1 MNGCFSERRHRRA
14 QRGELEEGVVAA
26 EVDASAEALK
36 RSFGYEQFRP
46 GQREIVDAILA
57 GRDALALMP
66 TGGGKSLTYQ
76 LPATLL
82 SGVTVVISPLIALMK
97 DQVDRLL
104 ANGIQATAIT
114 SALDPDER
122 ERRERAALAGAYR
135 LLYVAPER
143 LVNPGFLRLLT
154 SIQRERGIALFAV
167 DEAHCV
173 SEWGHDF
180 RPEYRQIGQTR
191 ERFADVPMLALTATA
206 TDRVRADILT
216 QLRLRDPL
224 VYVASFNRPNL
235 LYDVRQKSKQSYHEL
250 LDVVRTLRREDPDAP
265 AIIYCQSRNGVETTC
280 AQLNADGVRA
290 AFYHAG
296 MASEDRENNQEAF
309 IRDHITTLVATVA
322 FGMGISKPDVRLVA
336 HMDTPRNLESYYQES
351 GRAGRDGEPARCL
364 LFFSPGDRAKVEFFI
379 RDMSDQEQQSIARQQ
394 FGRVLTWAMDGACRR
409 RGLLAYFGETLTEEN
424 CGACDN
430 CLNPTEREDRTVD
443 AQKLLSAVARTN
455 QRFGLAYV
463 ISVLRGAQTQ
473 VIAERGHEQLSVYG
487 IGQGQSAEAW
497 RHLGHALLAQELLAE
512 AETPGGYP
520 TVRLTPLAWEVM
532 RGQRRVEVARPR
544 APLRQARAADGQFLD
559 GDARD
564 LFERLRAARR
574 ELADAQQVPA
584 YLVFADS
591 SLRAMAQ
598 RRPATR
604 EQFAMISGVGQRKIE
619 SFADTFLGA
628 IRAYCYERGLEP
640 WPEKAVVPNDGAT
653 AHRDRADRAG
663 VDVTKLPS
671 ARQTLDLFRAGLSP
685 EEIAAQRNLARSTVV
700 SHLCEAI
707 NAGEEVDLGRL
718 ISSERLRLIVETFE
732 RLGVTS
738 LAPVKEALGDAVSY
752 DDLHLARAA
761 LRSQQADA

>member
-1 MNGCFSERRHRRA
+1 
-14 QRGELEEGVVAA
+14 
-26 EVDASAEALK
+26 VDAVADALK
-36 RSFGYEQFRP
+36 RHFGYESFRP
-46 GQREIVDAILA
+46 GQREIVDAVLA

-82 SGVTVVISPLIALMK
+82 PGVTVVISPLIALMK

-104 ANGIQATAIT
+104 ANGAAATAIT

-122 ERRERAALAGAYR
+122 EQRERDALAGAYR

-143 LVNPGFLRLLT
+143 LVNPGFLRLLA
-154 SIQRERGIALFAV
+154 SIQREQGIALFAV

-191 ERFADVPMLALTATA
+191 ERFAEVPMLALTATA
-206 TDRVRADILT
+206 TDRVRDDILM
-216 QLRLRDPL
+216 QLRLREPL
-224 VYVASFNRPNL
+224 VHIASFNRPNL
-235 LYDVRQKSKQSYHEL
+235 LYDVRQKHKQSYREL
-250 LDVVRTLRREDPDAP
+250 LDVLHAMRREDPDAP

-290 AFYHAG
+290 APYHAG
-296 MASEDRENNQEAF
+296 LSPQERTRNQDDF
-309 IRDHITTLVATVA
+309 IRDHTTTLVATVA
-322 FGMGISKPDVRLVA
+322 FGMGVSKPDVRLVA

-379 RDMSDQEQQSIARQQ
+379 RDMSDPAQQAIARQQ
-394 FGRVLTWAMDGACRR
+394 FQRVLTWTMDGGCRR
-409 RGLLAYFGETLTEEN
+409 RGLLAYFGEDLLEEN

-463 ISVLRGAQTQ
+463 ISVLRGANTQ
-473 VIAERGHEQLSVYG
+473 AIIERRHDQLSVYG
-487 IGQGQSAEAW
+487 IGQDGSAEEW
-497 RHLGHALLAQELLAE
+497 RRLGHALLAEGLLAE
-512 AETPGGYP
+512 AESGAGLYP
-520 TVRLTPLAWEVM
+520 TVRLTSLSWEVM

-544 APLRQARAADGQFLD
+544 TPLRSARASADATLD
-559 GDARD
+559 ANARD
-564 LFERLRAARR
+564 LFERLRATRK
-574 ELADAQQVPA
+574 ELADDLQVPA
-584 YLVFADS
+584 FMVFADS

-604 EQFAMISGVGQRKIE
+604 QQFATISGVGQRKVEAFAE
-619 SFADTFLGA
+619 SFLSA
-628 IRAYCYERGLEP
+628 IRAWCDECGLEP
-640 WPEKAVVPNDGAT
+640 WPEGSAAPEERATPHRERRRERTERDGAST
-653 AHRDRADRAG
+653 RDAA
-663 VDVTKLPS
+663 KLPS
-671 ARQTLDLFRAGLSP
+671 ARQTLDLFRAGRSIEDIADQRGLSP
-685 EEIAAQRNLARSTVV
+685 TTIIN
-700 SHLCEAI
+700 HLCDAI
-707 NAGEEVDLGRL
+707 NAGDEVDIERL
-718 ISSERLRLIVETFE
+718 ISAERLRLIAATFA
-732 RLGVTS
+732 RLGDTPLS
-738 LAPVKEALGDAVSY
+738 PVKEALGDAVSY
-752 DDLHLARAA
+752 DDLRLARAA
-761 LRSQQADA
+761 LRSQQA